1 MIREKDISDDVFDAM
16 REDWRW
22 LADAKFTKGS
32 LAYALQ
38 LAIEHGLVS
47 PPCWEVVGETLN
59 TVTVFKKQEDAARWV
74 EVDNGFRKCEMR
86 HWKGQTES

>member
-1 MIREKDISDDVFDAM
+1 VFDAM

-32 LAYALQ
+32 LAYVLQ

-47 PPCWEVVGETLN
+47 PPCYCGRIQSLDNRAVGPVLKLDTGEVILWAPGSEPVNVVLE
-59 TVTVFKKQEDAARWV
+59 
-74 EVDNGFRKCEMR
+74 
-86 HWKGQTES
+86 HWKGQTE

>member
-1 MIREKDISDDVFDAM
+1 MSIREKDIPDDVFDAM

-32 LAYALQ
+32 LAYVLE

-47 PPCWEVVGETLN
+47 PPCYALRKSENGELLTRFRVY
-59 TVTVFKKQEDAARWV
+59 TSREAANDCAPYRCKV
-74 EVDNGFRKCEMR
+74 E
-86 HWKGQTES
+86 HWKGQVE